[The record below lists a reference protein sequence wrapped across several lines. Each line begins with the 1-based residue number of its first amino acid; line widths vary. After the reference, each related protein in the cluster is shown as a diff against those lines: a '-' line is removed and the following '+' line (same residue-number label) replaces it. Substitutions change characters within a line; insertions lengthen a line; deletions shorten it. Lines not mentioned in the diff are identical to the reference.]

1 MSLYFRY
8 CRAWSVKSER
18 LTLHS
23 VSTAL
28 ACEVFW
34 DLSKCNSGSTLRS
47 RPKDTA
53 LATTMLH
60 ALTRVRKGDYGNGCT
75 RKSGAII
82 TLATV
87 NVSDVAIA
95 SRSLEAPG
103 PVVVRGRLALQL

>member
-53 LATTMLH
+53 LTTTMLH
-60 ALTRVRKGDYGNGCT
+60 ALTGFRKGDYGNGCN

-87 NVSDVAIA
+87 NMLDVAIA
-95 SRSLEAPG
+95 SRVLQFLAP
-103 PVVVRGRLALQL
+103 LL